1 MGARVG
7 ARPGM
12 SSRSIFTVAGL
23 LIAIA
28 VSAAR
33 PSPALAQ
40 QAGGPQPGATS
51 RPTIGLALGGGAAR
65 GLAHIGLLRWF
76 EEHRIPVDYLAG
88 TSMGALVAAAYAT
101 GLSPDDIQTLLRETD
116 WDLISR
122 ADSPYRFKTFRRK
135 EDARAFPG
143 QLDFGLKGGFTVP
156 SALNS
161 GQQIELLLDR
171 IALPYFALEHFDALP
186 IPFRAVATDLRLA
199 RPVVLDSG
207 SLSDAL
213 RASMAMPGLLSPVT
227 LDGRLLVDGGAL
239 NNVPA
244 DVVRA
249 MGARVVIAVNVGS
262 STDEPPAPTTLFG
275 VLDQT
280 IDAMMTSSTREAL
293 TAADLVI
300 VPDLKGLSASDWRRT
315 DDFVMQGYQA
325 AEAVADGLL
334 QYQVTEAT
342 YAEWTRARQERRRTD
357 VPIVRHV
364 RLEGTTGVETDVI
377 GNRLREHQA
386 GRPLGRD
393 AIENSILRMSG
404 TDRYD
409 VVKYDLDAA
418 PDGDELVIRMTP
430 KTHGPPFLMAALD
443 LQNIDAN
450 TFAVN
455 VRTRLTLFDAP
466 LPNSEIRIDTGVGT
480 DQTAAGELYTRFGR
494 SGFFAAPRAFFT
506 RRSLHRYD
514 AGEFVADYQ
523 VKRTGVAFDLGH
535 TTGLRSQLRFG
546 FDVADVRTRLRIGER
561 VLPDAGGTDR
571 SVSLRWAFDGQDS
584 PVVPTRGVR
593 ARTALRYVVDAPEI
607 VTGEDVAVR
616 GARDVRQAEA
626 TGSWFTRVGTRHRL
640 FLSGGGGTSF
650 GRDAGFNQFR
660 LGGPLR
666 LGALNTDEIQGSQY
680 ILGVA
685 GVLREWLRLPSG
697 LGGNA
702 YLGGWLEQGTA
713 FNRFRDAEYRASVSV
728 AVLVETMI
736 GPALVAYSQSV
747 TGGGR
752 LYTSVGSFLR

>member
-1 MGARVG
+1 MGG
-7 ARPGM
+7 TSGM
-12 SSRSIFTVAGL
+12 CSRSIFTVAAL
-23 LIAIA
+23 VIATA

-33 PSPALAQ
+33 PSASFAQ
-40 QAGGPQPGATS
+40 EGELPQARAAS

-101 GLSPDDIQTLLRETD
+101 GLSPDEIQALMRETD
-116 WDLISR
+116 WDLAFL
-122 ADSPYRFKTFRRK
+122 ADSPFTFKTFRRK

-143 QLDFGLKGGFTVP
+143 QLDFGLKGGFKVP
-156 SALNS
+156 SSLNS

-171 IALPYFALEHFDALP
+171 IALPYFGLENFDALP
-186 IPFRAVATDLRLA
+186 IPFRCVATDIRLA
-199 RPVVLDSG
+199 QPVVLDSG

-213 RASMAMPGLLSPVT
+213 RASMAMPGLFSPVA

-262 STDEPPAPTTLFG
+262 STDAPPAPTTLFG

-293 TAADLVI
+293 KAADLVI
-300 VPDLKGLSASDWRRT
+300 VPDLEGLSASDWRRT
-315 DDFVMQGYQA
+315 DELVIQGYKA

-334 QYQVTEAT
+334 KYQVAEAS
-342 YAEWTRARQERRRTD
+342 YAAWMRARQARRRSA
-357 VPIVRHV
+357 VPVVQRV
-364 RLEGTTGVETDVI
+364 RLEGTTAVETDVI
-377 GNRLREHQA
+377 GDLLGARQA
-386 GRPLGRD
+386 GKPIVRE

-409 VVKYDLDAA
+409 VVKYFLEAE
-418 PDGDELVIRMTP
+418 PDGTELVVRVTP

-450 TFAVN
+450 TFAVS
-455 VRTRLTLFDAP
+455 VRSRLTLLDSP
-466 LPNSEIRIDTGVGT
+466 LPNSEIRIDAGVGT
-480 DQTAAGELYTRFGR
+480 DQTAAGELYKRFGR
-494 SGFFAAPRAFFT
+494 SGFFAAPRASFT
-506 RRSLHRYD
+506 RRSLHWYD
-514 AGEFVADYQ
+514 EGEFIADYQ
-523 VKRTGVAFDLGH
+523 VKRTGIAFDLGH
-535 TTGLRSQLRFG
+535 ATGLRSELRLG
-546 FDVADVRTRLRIGER
+546 FDVADVKARLRIGER
-561 VLPDAGGTDR
+561 ALPDASGTDR
-571 SVSLRWAFDGQDS
+571 VFSLRWAFDGQDS

-593 ARTALRYVVDAPEI
+593 VHTALRYFIDTPEI
-607 VTGEDVAVR
+607 VVGEDIALQ
-616 GARDVRQAEA
+616 GTRDVRQAEA

-640 FLSGGGGTSF
+640 FVSGGGGTSF
-650 GRDAGFNQFR
+650 GRSAGFNEFR

-666 LGALNTDEIQGSQY
+666 LGALNTDEIRGNQY
-680 ILGVA
+680 VLGVA

-702 YLGGWLEQGTA
+702 YIGGWLEQGTA
-713 FNRFRDAEYRASVSV
+713 FDRWRDAEYKASVSV
-728 AVLVETMI
+728 GVLLETMI
-736 GPALVAYSQSV
+736 GPAFVAYSQSV
-747 TGGGR
+747 TGGVR
-752 LYTSVGSFLR
+752 VYTSVGSFLR